1 MRILIAIDGSP
12 QAGTTLR
19 LAAHLLRGYVVDEP
33 PVLLTVIRHE
43 AERPKANST
52 LVQACQELAVP
63 NVHVKTRVGR
73 PDREILHEAQE
84 EQFDLLIVVDGWHR
98 RLAVSR
104 HQQNMIAARVA
115 EQALCPVL
123 VVRGRVGP
131 IHRILLCDSGA
142 GSPLATSGPYTPLLD
157 RFTASLANLFGGEE
171 EITVLHV
178 MSQISA
184 GPGVRG
190 KQLRAD
196 VEELIA
202 EQAPEAE
209 LLKQDLQTL
218 SRPGIRPRPKV
229 RHGLV
234 VEEILEEAR
243 DGDYDLVVVGAHRD
257 EGWQRILLDDLAHEI
272 LLQIDR
278 PILVVR

>member
-1 MRILIAIDGSP
+1 MRILIVIDGSS

-33 PVLLTVIRHE
+33 HVLLAVIRHE
-43 AERPKANST
+43 AERPRANST
-52 LVQACQELAVP
+52 LVQASQMLAAP
-63 NVHVKTRVGR
+63 NVQVKTRVGR
-73 PDREILHEAQE
+73 PDREILQE
-84 EQFDLLIVVDGWHR
+84 VQEDHYDLLVMGEGWHR
-98 RLAVSR
+98 RLLVAC
-104 HQQNMIAARVA
+104 HEQNLTAARVA
-115 EQALCPVL
+115 EQAPCPVL
-123 VVRGRVGP
+123 VAAGRVGP
-131 IHRILLCDSGA
+131 IRRILLCDSGA
-142 GSPLATSGPYTPLLD
+142 RSPLATSGLDTPLLD
-157 RFTASLANLFGGEE
+157 RFTASLADLFGGEE
-171 EITVLHV
+171 EVTVLHV

-190 KQLRAD
+190 KQLRAN

-202 EQAPEAE
+202 EQAPEGE
-209 LLKQDLQTL
+209 LLRQDLQTL
-218 SRPGIRPRPKV
+218 SRPGIHPRPKV

-243 DGDYDLVVVGAHRD
+243 DGDYDLVVVGAHRG
-257 EGWQRILLDDLAHEI
+257 EGWQRVLLDDLAHEI